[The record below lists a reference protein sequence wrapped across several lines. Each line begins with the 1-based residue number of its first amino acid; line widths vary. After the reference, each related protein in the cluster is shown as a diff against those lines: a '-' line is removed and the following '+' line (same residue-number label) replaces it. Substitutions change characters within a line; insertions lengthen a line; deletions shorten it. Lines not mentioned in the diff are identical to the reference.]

1 MKHSFVQKVIKLGV
15 IAVPMISMPAMG
27 QTKILIQFADQS
39 ITATI
44 FDNPTAHDFLDQLP
58 LTINMTDIPG
68 QEYTGRLPRPVSAHG
83 PSKNSHT
90 SGDIAYWEP
99 GNSLVFFYESNPDFG
114 YTIHQIGKFDSDA
127 SAFKA
132 LMGQPITVQ
141 IHKTNN

>member
-1 MKHSFVQKVIKLGV
+1 MQKLIKLGV
-15 IAVPMISMPAMG
+15 SAVPMISMPAVG

-44 FDNPTAHDFLDQLP
+44 FDNTAARDFLDQLP

-68 QEYTGRLPRPVSAHG
+68 QEYAGRLPRPVRARG
-83 PSKNSHT
+83 PSKTSHA

-99 GNSLVFFYESNPDFG
+99 ANSLVFFYESNPDFG
-114 YTIHQIGKFDSDA
+114 YTIHPIGKLDPDA
-127 SAFKA
+127 SVFKA